1 MEESGCQRKGG
12 FENVVFYNVK
22 MHVEKTLKCRLLVPC
37 LKVHMLGK
45 RGRKKREIDTA
56 VPAFSM

>member
-1 MEESGCQRKGG
+1 MSEKKG

-45 RGRKKREIDTA
+45 GEGRRERFDTA